1 MFVTDKLNI
10 GAQTKSNYVTGNAA
24 QLNEKVATE
33 GKNSNKEAELILS
46 DSAKQKVATFSEAT
60 ETQDIWREE
69 YNYTPQEAQ
78 EQVRVANERILSYA
92 SESVLAQANQDANKV
107 AELLSA

>member
-10 GAQTKSNYVTGNAA
+10 GAQTKPNYVTGNAV
-24 QLNEKVATE
+24 QLNEKVAAD
-33 GKNSNKEAELILS
+33 GKSGDKEAELILS
-46 DSAKQKVATFSEAT
+46 ESAKQKAAILSEET

-78 EQVRVANERILSYA
+78 DQVRVANERILNYA

>member
-10 GAQTKSNYVTGNAA
+10 GAQTKSNYVTGNVA
-24 QLNEKVATE
+24 QLNEKVAE
-33 GKNSNKEAELILS
+33 GKSGDKEAELILS
-46 DSAKQKVATFSEAT
+46 DSAKQKAATLSEET
-60 ETQDIWREE
+60 GTQDIWREE

-78 EQVRVANERILSYA
+78 EQVRAANERILSYA